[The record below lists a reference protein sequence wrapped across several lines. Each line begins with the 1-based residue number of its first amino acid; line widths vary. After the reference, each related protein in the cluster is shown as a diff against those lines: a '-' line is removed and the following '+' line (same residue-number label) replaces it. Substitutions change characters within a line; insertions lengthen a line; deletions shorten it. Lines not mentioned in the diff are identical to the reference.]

1 MRVYFKKG
9 KLFFLK
15 VLIFKYVLIYNGK
28 KRRKSMRAPFQVLVI
43 PFKKEDN
50 DFLYGVFLR
59 KDLKIWQFIAGG
71 GEDYDKSIYEAAR
84 REAIS

>member
-1 MRVYFKKG
+1 
-9 KLFFLK
+9 
-15 VLIFKYVLIYNGK
+15 
-28 KRRKSMRAPFQVLVI
+28 MRAPFQVLVI

-84 REAIS
+84 REAYEEAGITENAKYIKLHLGQQYQL